1 MPLVGLC
8 KLVTTHFVTSSAFLN
23 TDWKMI
29 QLIVTCL
36 FFVRFWRVKCNL
48 KYVCCLLINF
58 LGLVLRLKPARDS
71 FVLKSSAQFEGH

>member
-1 MPLVGLC
+1 
-8 KLVTTHFVTSSAFLN
+8 
-23 TDWKMI
+23 MI